1 MSMSARSQSLSERIR
16 QEIEAHGPM
25 RFSRYMELALYDP
38 SHGYYAS
45 GRASVGRQG
54 DFFTS
59 VSVGPV
65 FGAVLA
71 GQFLEMWEALGQ
83 PSNFR
88 LVEQGANDG
97 QLSCDIL
104 AALSQTPLAGVPLT
118 IVEPVSLL
126 REKQAATLAGRNVQW
141 VDAPGALPEFVG
153 VHFSNELF
161 DALPF
166 DLVEAQGGNWHELLV
181 HSSDGGLS
189 FKPSQHPLA
198 NTGLPQRP
206 DGFRAEI
213 RRHQRELIGDL
224 TKRLRSGF
232 LLAIDYGMSRSELLA
247 PHRSG
252 GTLACY
258 AKHRRDESP
267 LEEPGEKDITA
278 HVDFT
283 ALTQDA
289 ADCGFALEGYTDQH
303 HFLVGASTAL
313 LKSLDGAVPTPSTLK
328 ILRSLRTLLHPETM
342 GTQFKA
348 ILFSKKAPLAKPISG
363 FQHAGDCGFLLQ
375 DTITNNANSEPLLTT
390 ADQGKAWETALGAY

>member
-1 MSMSARSQSLSERIR
+1 MSARSPSLSDRIR
-16 QEIEAHGPM
+16 QEIKTLGPLP
-25 RFSRYMELALYDP
+25 FSRFMELALYDR

-71 GQFLEMWEALGQ
+71 GQFLEMGEALGR
-83 PSNFR
+83 PADFH

-97 QLSCDIL
+97 QLSSDIL

-141 VDAPGALPEFVG
+141 VDAPEALPEFVG

-166 DLVEAQGGNWHELLV
+166 DLVEAQGSNWLELLV
-181 HSSDGGLS
+181 HSNGGGFEFTS
-189 FKPSQHPLA
+189 SQHPLA
-198 NTGLPQRP
+198 NLCLPERR
-206 DGFRAEI
+206 DGFRTEL
-213 RRHQRELIGDL
+213 RRHQHELIGDL
-224 TKRLRSGF
+224 AKRLRQGF

-247 PHRSG
+247 PHRAG

-258 AKHRRDESP
+258 AQHRRDDAP
-267 LEEPGEKDITA
+267 LENPGQKDITA

-283 ALTQDA
+283 ALAQDA
-289 ADCGFALEGYTDQH
+289 AECGFALEGYTDQH

-313 LKSLDGAVPTPSTLK
+313 LKSLDGAAPTPSTLK

-348 ILFSKKAPLAKPISG
+348 ILFSKKAPLAKPLSG
-363 FQHAGDCGFLLQ
+363 FQHASDCGFLLEGQ
-375 DTITNNANSEPLLTT
+375 SPISTDLEPLLTT
-390 ADQGKAWETALGAY
+390 AEQGKAWEAALGEY